1 MKYLFYLKSHSA
13 MPDIEEEIEAKNI
26 VEAVKFL
33 CERVSPYYCD
43 YSTEDLF
50 RNMGCLEK
58 DKPKPSEDKIIAELL
73 LEIRKQK
80 ESKGKMEK
88 EKNDKN
94 ELILKLQKFFAD
106 KGLFEE
112 VIDYLNKEK
121 EKDIPVI
128 PD

>member
-13 MPDIEEEIEAKNI
+13 MPDIEEEIEAENI

-43 YSTEDLF
+43 YSAEELF
-50 RNMGCLEK
+50 RNMDCLEK
-58 DKPKPSEDKIIAELL
+58 EKSKPFEDKIIEELL
-73 LEIRKQK
+73 SEIRKQEEGK
-80 ESKGKMEK
+80 WKMEK

>member
-1 MKYLFYLKSHSA
+1 MKYSFYLKSHCEA
-13 MPDIEEEIEAKNI
+13 PDIEEEIEAKNI

-43 YSTEDLF
+43 YPAEDLF
-50 RNMGCLEK
+50 RNMSCLEK
-58 DKPKPSEDKIIAELL
+58 DKPKPFEDKIIAELL
-73 LEIRKQK
+73 LEIRKQEEGK
-80 ESKGKMEK
+80 WKMED

-94 ELILKLQKFFAD
+94 KLILKLQKFFVE

-112 VIDYLNKEK
+112 VIDYLTKEK